1 MRTMLTLAQ
10 AGEVTHRSVRALRQ
24 LMSRKKF
31 PYSKISGRVMIDS
44 EELDLFLALSRKISA
59 EQAVQKAGEV

>member
-1 MRTMLTLAQ
+1 MLTLAQ
-10 AGEVTHRSVRALRQ
+10 AGEVTHRSVRALKQ

-44 EELDLFLALSRKISA
+44 EELDRFLTLSQKISA
-59 EQAVQKAGEV
+59 VEAVGKVGEP